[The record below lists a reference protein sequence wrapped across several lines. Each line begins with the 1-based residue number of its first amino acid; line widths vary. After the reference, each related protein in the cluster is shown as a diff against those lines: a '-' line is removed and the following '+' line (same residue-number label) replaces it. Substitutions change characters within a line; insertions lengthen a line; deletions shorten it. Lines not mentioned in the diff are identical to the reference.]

1 MRIRGAAQILNP
13 RRNQHRKGFLCEKVM
28 PASMISVMIPAKTA
42 QDYNTSVT
50 QLSVDDSNDFLLREA
65 NDIAYLIVH

>member
-1 MRIRGAAQILNP
+1 
-13 RRNQHRKGFLCEKVM
+13 
-28 PASMISVMIPAKTA
+28 MISVMIPAKTA